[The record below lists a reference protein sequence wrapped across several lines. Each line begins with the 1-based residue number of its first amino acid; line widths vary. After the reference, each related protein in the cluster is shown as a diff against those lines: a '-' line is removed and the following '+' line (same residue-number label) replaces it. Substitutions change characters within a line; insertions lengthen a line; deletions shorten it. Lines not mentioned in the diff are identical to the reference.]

1 METRAK
7 TNQEFRHEVHE
18 ILASHETRFDQIL
31 TELQA
36 LRMQQTRPSTENRTT
51 IEKEINPFSIGEAI
65 HSEPSAFAQSNFDRN
80 HIHLKLNFP
89 TYGGDDP
96 VRWIFKA
103 EQYFDFKG
111 IDSQQQ
117 VQLASFHL
125 EGVAL
130 LWYRWYTKF
139 WGLMSWN
146 EFTKAIFHQFG
157 PTDYDDPSEA
167 LFPIFHFSFIFHY
180 SIRSAENHKITIHLI
195 TFTPPQIVKFYF
207 SHISYIAKIHYPKS
221 GMLHKQTTTVNAYQ
235 EAFEKLSHRVD
246 NLPENFLVG
255 NVRVKQPKTLS
266 ETINVA
272 HLIEERNLLQR
283 RTGAPFR
290 PAATSEEA
298 IPEISFH
305 ALAGTIHPQTFRVIG
320 RIGNRELT
328 VLIDRGS
335 THNFLDQMVVTIF
348 GLPVIRDKVFQVT
361 VGNKEIIECTG
372 RCLGLSL
379 TIQGFIVRAD
389 FYVLPVAACQ
399 AVLGVQCLET

>member
-65 HSEPSAFAQSNFDRN
+65 HSEPSAFAHSNFDRN

-139 WGLMSWN
+139 WGPMSWN

-167 LFPIFHFSFIFHY
+167 LS
-180 SIRSAENHKITIHLI
+180 RL
-195 TFTPPQIVKFYF
+195 
-207 SHISYIAKIHYPKS
+207 
-221 GMLHKQTTTVNAYQ
+221 KQTTTVNAYQ

-283 RTGAPFR
+283 RPGAPFR

-379 TIQGFIVRAD
+379 TIQGFIVGAD

-399 AVLGVQCLET
+399 AVLGVQWLET

>member
-51 IEKEINPFSIGEAI
+51 IEKEINPFSISEAI
-65 HSEPSAFAQSNFDRN
+65 HSEPSAFAHSNFDRN

-89 TYGGDDP
+89 TYGGDDR
-96 VRWIFKA
+96 VRLIFKA

-139 WGLMSWN
+139 WGPKSWN

-167 LFPIFHFSFIFHY
+167 LS
-180 SIRSAENHKITIHLI
+180 RL
-195 TFTPPQIVKFYF
+195 
-207 SHISYIAKIHYPKS
+207 
-221 GMLHKQTTTVNAYQ
+221 KQTTTVNAYQ

-255 NVRVKQPKTLS
+255 RKFQGPVRRITAQEARDKRERGLCFYCDEKFTPGHRCIRPQLFMMEDVQPGGDADDVDM
-266 ETINVA
+266 E
-272 HLIEERNLLQR
+272 IE
-283 RTGAPFR
+283 
-290 PAATSEEA
+290 ATSEEA

-335 THNFLDQMVVTIF
+335 THNFLNQMVVTIF

-379 TIQGFIVRAD
+379 TIQGFTVRAD

-399 AVLGVQCLET
+399 AAWVCNGWKLRGQLRRITRSFAFWGVASGLFGASNFT

>member
-1 METRAK
+1 METRVK

-31 TELQA
+31 TKLQA

-51 IEKEINPFSIGEAI
+51 TEKEINLFSIGEAI
-65 HSEPSAFAQSNFDRN
+65 HSEPSASAHSNLDRN
-80 HIHLKLNFP
+80 HTHLKLNFP

-96 VRWIFKA
+96 AGWIFKA

-111 IDSQQQ
+111 IDSQQH

-125 EGVAL
+125 EGVTL
-130 LWYRWYTKF
+130 LCYRWYTKF
-139 WGLMSWN
+139 WGPMSWN

-157 PTDYDDPSEA
+157 PTNYDDPSEA
-167 LFPIFHFSFIFHY
+167 LS
-180 SIRSAENHKITIHLI
+180 RL
-195 TFTPPQIVKFYF
+195 
-207 SHISYIAKIHYPKS
+207 
-221 GMLHKQTTTVNAYQ
+221 KQTTTVNAYQ
-235 EAFEKLSHRVD
+235 EAFEKLFIAGLKDEIRLD
-246 NLPENFLVG
+246 
-255 NVRVKQPKTLS
+255 VRVKQPKTLS

-283 RTGAPFR
+283 KPGAPFQ
-290 PAATSEEA
+290 EA

-305 ALAGTIHPQTFRVIG
+305 ALAGTIHLQTFRVIG

-328 VLIDRGS
+328 VLIDGGS
-335 THNFLDQMVVTIF
+335 THNFLDQTVVTKF
-348 GLPVIRDKVFQVT
+348 GLLVIRDKVFQVT

-379 TIQGFIVRAD
+379 TIQGFTVRAD

-399 AVLGVQCLET
+399 AVLGVQWLET